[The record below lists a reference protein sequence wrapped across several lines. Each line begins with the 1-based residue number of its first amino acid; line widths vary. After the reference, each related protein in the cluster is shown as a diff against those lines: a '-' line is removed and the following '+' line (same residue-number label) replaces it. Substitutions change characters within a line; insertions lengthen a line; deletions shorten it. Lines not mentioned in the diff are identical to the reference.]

1 MKIKILLIF
10 FLALILSLPSL
21 TALTLSGK
29 KLSPLIFEP
38 GLIITNHY
46 TISETTE
53 NIAVKVSGE
62 MQQYI
67 TLTEVVNN
75 EFDMVINFPE
85 SLDPGIYHFE
95 LSATEIPKKTNEG
108 IGSLLSVSKR
118 FDVEVYSYE
127 KYLEASLSA
136 ANVNEGT
143 PVDLKLNVVSKC
155 YQDINSVRGE
165 IIITDAQNNTLKE
178 LITEEKPLKALATE
192 TLSASFDTTG
202 LPAAEYSAKAIV
214 FYDWEQKTAQTKFRI
229 GQMDL
234 VLKNYTSIVEQGF
247 SDFTLRL
254 ANNWGN
260 ALQEVYAKLYINKRE
275 LLHTPTTEFAPWEEK
290 ELKGIIN
297 VELGPGIYNA
307 TIQLFFED
315 QIKEVPVIIT
325 VVKKISS
332 EELSAELE
340 KSRRNLILLSVA
352 AGILILGLIIVIV
365 RYKKT
370 PKKKQK
376 DEF

>member
-1 MKIKILLIF
+1 MKFKILVIL
-10 FLALILSLPSL
+10 FLVLLLSLPSL

-29 KLSPLIFEP
+29 KLSPIIFEP
-38 GLIITNHY
+38 GLVINNHY

-53 NIAVKVSGE
+53 DVAVKVSGE
-62 MQQYI
+62 LQDYI
-67 TLTEVVNN
+67 VLTEVINN

-85 SLDPGIYHFE
+85 SLPPGVYHFE
-95 LSATEIPKKTNEG
+95 LSATEVPKSSNEG

-127 KYLEASLSA
+127 KYIEASLSA

-143 PVDLKLNVVSKC
+143 PIDLKLNLVSKC
-155 YQDINSVRGE
+155 YQDINSVQGE
-165 IIITDAQNNTLKE
+165 ITIADAQNNTLKK
-178 LITEEKPLKALATE
+178 LITEEKSLKALATE
-192 TLSASFDTTG
+192 TLSASFDTIG

-214 FYDWEQKTAQTKFRI
+214 FYDGEQKTAQTKFRI

-234 VLKNYTSIVEQGF
+234 VLKNYTSLVEQGF

-275 LLHTPTTEFAPWEEK
+275 LLHTPTAEFAPWEEK

-297 VELGPGIYNA
+297 IELEPGTYNA
-307 TIQLFFED
+307 IIQLFFED
-315 QIKEVPVIIT
+315 QMKEVPVIIA